1 MEYIPS
7 TLQQHYHPEGK
18 RQRSLPAADMLRYLQ
33 EATSALEYAHANG
46 IVHCDIK
53 PRNILLDEHG
63 SLKISDFGIAVLL
76 PAISGQQ
83 KMGGTRGYRAPE
95 GYASPRADQYSL
107 AVTVYEGLIGHRPGF
122 GKRLRALQAYLF
134 PTSTR
139 AALLSV
145 LIQALARRPE
155 RRFQSVRA
163 CSDAC
168 EQAYLQAQARP
179 ARRRLPASLLTLC
192 LLALLCAGLPL
203 LAFLGQQPLPAPR
216 PRQATGIPDAS
227 ATALLASQ
235 VYWQAIH
242 NAPVLSSS
250 MAGPDGNRWQRV
262 TGAAGS
268 CTFSQGTYQVASQ
281 HNGTRMS
288 CLEEARS
295 FSNLACQVELRIAGT
310 PGDYGGLLVRASSQG
325 GYVFLLGTDQSYK
338 FGISGRTGTLASGFS
353 GAIFTA
359 ATQWNQLTVMA
370 WGSSF
375 YLYINQHFLTTV
387 SDASATRGL
396 IGLSAEDDTS
406 PTQVMFRNV
415 QVWSLA

>member
-1 MEYIPS
+1 
-7 TLQQHYHPEGK
+7 
-18 RQRSLPAADMLRYLQ
+18 
-33 EATSALEYAHANG
+33 
-46 IVHCDIK
+46 
-53 PRNILLDEHG
+53 
-63 SLKISDFGIAVLL
+63 
-76 PAISGQQ
+76 
-83 KMGGTRGYRAPE
+83 
-95 GYASPRADQYSL
+95 
-107 AVTVYEGLIGHRPGF
+107 
-122 GKRLRALQAYLF
+122 
-134 PTSTR
+134 
-139 AALLSV
+139 
-145 LIQALARRPE
+145 
-155 RRFQSVRA
+155 
-163 CSDAC
+163 
-168 EQAYLQAQARP
+168 
-179 ARRRLPASLLTLC
+179 
-192 LLALLCAGLPL
+192 
-203 LAFLGQQPLPAPR
+203 
-216 PRQATGIPDAS
+216 
-227 ATALLASQ
+227 
-235 VYWQAIH
+235 
-242 NAPVLSSS
+242 
-250 MAGPDGNRWQRV
+250 
-262 TGAAGS
+262 
-268 CTFSQGTYQVASQ
+268 
-281 HNGTRMS
+281 MS